1 MKLEEYLAK
10 ELKITEEEA
19 TKIAEAL
26 HSYKNLY
33 GHHNKYKNSKNKDVA
48 ELYLSNDCELDK
60 IHCNCCENH
69 CKLSAP
75 NCQHGQN
82 IRAKIMK
89 SNK

>member
-26 HSYKNLY
+26 HSYKNMY
-33 GHHNKYKNSKNKDVA
+33 DHHHKEKASKNDEA

-75 NCQHGQN
+75 NCQRGQN
-82 IRAKIMK
+82 IQAKIMK